1 MWEIRLVT
9 VGRPKNPGL
18 RENLE
23 RYRTMVA
30 GEWNLSLEHVSAE
43 RNGAPPRRRREE
55 GRRLRS
61 RIPSDGHAIA
71 LDPDG
76 KTMNSESFA
85 KMMCREK
92 DRGRPVA
99 FLVGGAHGIDDSVLS
114 ACETRLS
121 LTPMTLTHEMAA
133 LVLAEQIYRAY
144 AFWSGRSYA
153 K

>member
-9 VGRPKNPGL
+9 VGRPKNPGI

-23 RYRTMVA
+23 RYRTMVG
-30 GEWNLSLEHVSAE
+30 GEWNLSLEHVPAE
-43 RNGAPPRRRREE
+43 RNGAPSRRRREE

-61 RIPSDGHAIA
+61 RIPSHGHAVA
-71 LDPDG
+71 LDPGG

-85 KMMCREK
+85 QMMTKEK
-92 DRGRPVA
+92 DRGRPVT
-99 FLVGGAHGIDDSVLS
+99 FIVGGAHGLDDGVLS

-144 AFWSGRSYA
+144 AAWSGRPYA